1 MTLVNSE
8 YTKSNGHGGISLHYR
23 ELLDR
28 LTRER
33 QAPFTPREAATTL
46 EMAPLRVRRL
56 LTYWASRG
64 WLSRLRR
71 GLYVTVPLGT
81 KNPAQ
86 LSEDPWIV
94 ASHLFAPCYIG
105 GWSACEHWGLTE
117 QIFPG
122 VVVFT
127 TRKLHDQHPTIKET
141 PYVLRTIPERK
152 LFGTTAVWRG
162 QTKVDVS
169 SPPRTLVDLL
179 NDPTVGGGMRHIA
192 EIVVRFFTNEHRN
205 DTDLLDAIARL
216 NNRTIYKRLGYLV
229 ETLKLDAPEVL
240 ARCQEHLSAGYSKLD
255 PTVAPQG
262 PFLRRWRLRLN
273 VTIRPE
279 ELTP

>member
-1 MTLVNSE
+1 MNSE
-8 YTKSNGHGGISLHYR
+8 YTNKTGNGGISLHHR

-28 LTRER
+28 LNRER
-33 QAPFTPREAATTL
+33 QEPFTPGEAAAIL
-46 EMAPLRVRRL
+46 GVAPLRARRL

-81 KNPAQ
+81 RNPAQ

-94 ASHLFAPCYIG
+94 AHHLFAPCYIG

-117 QIFPG
+117 QIFRG

-127 TRKLHDQHPTIKET
+127 TRKLHDRHPTIKET
-141 PYVLRTIPERK
+141 PYVLRTIPEGK
-152 LFGTTAVWRG
+152 LFGASSVWRG
-162 QTKVDVS
+162 QTRIYVS
-169 SPPRTLVDLL
+169 TPARTIADLL

-192 EIVVRFFTNEHRN
+192 EIVARFFTGEHH
-205 DTDLLDAIARL
+205 DDAGLLETIARL

-229 ETLKLDAPEVL
+229 EVLKLNAPEVL
-240 ARCQEHLSAGYSKLD
+240 TRCQERLSAGYSKLD
-255 PTVAPQG
+255 PTVETQG

-273 VTIRPE
+273 VAIRPE
-279 ELTP
+279 EFTP